1 VQQQQRVEVARLP
14 AQPPV
19 QAGGDGTA
27 GMAAEQRPDR
37 LAGRHRISG
46 MDQRGHRLIGGAQAA
61 GVFDAD
67 HGGAGDRAG
76 ERDHTRSGRT
86 DQLTGAAGEVDA
98 PVPGQP
104 RFGRRREPPGHRR
117 CAVQRPAVAGGHR
130 HARTHRSARTQPAA
144 RSNRRFPSPPG
155 RRPSRRFPPRPG
167 AQPNRRLPPRPGARP
182 HRCFPPRPGGLAP
195 HGRPGG
201 RHPMHGAGP
210 RGEAGRSARH
220 GRSDRHRQQH
230 GGEEKKTVRHAG
242 QPRRPCAVRQS
253 RSWITVDT
261 KGACGR
267 LTDHAPDL
275 I

>member
-61 GVFDAD
+61 RVFDAD
-67 HGGAGDRAG
+67 HAGAGDRAG

-86 DQLTGAAGEVDA
+86 DQLTGTAGEVDA

-117 CAVQRPAVAGGHR
+117 CAVQRPAVAGGRR
-130 HARTHRSARTQPAA
+130 HARTH
-144 RSNRRFPSPPG
+144 
-155 RRPSRRFPPRPG
+155 RRFPPRPG
-167 AQPNRRLPPRPGARP
+167 GP
-182 HRCFPPRPGGLAP
+182 AP

-201 RHPMHGAGP
+201 RHPVHGAGP

-253 RSWITVDT
+253 RSWITVDM